1 MEADNKGH
9 SRAHR
14 DNSRLF
20 GSFEGG
26 MEIDEIIKEY
36 DLERED
42 VLAALA
48 YPARIICRREI
59 ALMPEL
65 KFLLG
70 ADMPRQVAN

>member
-20 GSFEGG
+20 GSFGGG

-36 DLERED
+36 DLDRED

-48 YPARIICRREI
+48 YATRIIAGEEI
-59 ALMPEL
+59 SAY
-65 KFLLG
+65 
-70 ADMPRQVAN
+70 A